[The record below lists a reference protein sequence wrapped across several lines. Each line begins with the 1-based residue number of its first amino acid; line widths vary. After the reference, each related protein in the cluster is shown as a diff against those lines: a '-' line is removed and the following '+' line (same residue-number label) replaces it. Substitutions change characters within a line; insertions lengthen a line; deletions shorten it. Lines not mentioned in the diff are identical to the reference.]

1 MSVYNEKFNIQS
13 DRRPTFDDVTVEVR
27 EIVTRSGV
35 FNGCVLVYT
44 PHTTCSVQIQEY
56 SDGQTYWGTEFI
68 MQDLAN
74 ILAKIVPTCTAE
86 GQYMHPCQKHVD
98 DAARLREELPSWSL
112 NTDAHLRSVIMGRSV
127 TIPILDREMQLGE
140 FGRIFF
146 GDWDQTRARERTV
159 IVQVQGEQA

>member
-1 MSVYNEKFNIQS
+1 
-13 DRRPTFDDVTVEVR
+13 
-27 EIVTRSGV
+27 
-35 FNGCVLVYT
+35 
-44 PHTTCSVQIQEY
+44 
-56 SDGQTYWGTEFI
+56 